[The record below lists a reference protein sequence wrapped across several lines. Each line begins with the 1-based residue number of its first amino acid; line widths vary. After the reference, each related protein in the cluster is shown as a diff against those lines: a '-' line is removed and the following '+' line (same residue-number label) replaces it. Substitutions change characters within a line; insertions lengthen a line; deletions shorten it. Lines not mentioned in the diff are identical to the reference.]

1 MATTAGQSRPLDG
14 PAMEEVIV
22 VFEIPNLQNT
32 HTDLRK
38 VFIHTITLSTS
49 P

>member
-1 MATTAGQSRPLDG
+1 MATAAGQSRPLDG

-22 VFEIPNLQNT
+22 VFEIPDLQNT
-32 HTDLRK
+32 LTDLLNI
-38 VFIHTITLSTS
+38 FINSVKRSIS